1 MALRF
6 RGEWTHKVDAKGR
19 VSVPA
24 PFRRVLEGV
33 AGWAEGAPVSMVA
46 VKNQDRR
53 ACLNCYTLDEMA
65 SIDDDVAALPRFSKE
80 RDVLSA
86 LLAAGSD
93 NVTLDDNGRF
103 GITPEMREKTGITD
117 QAVFVGMTDSFQIW
131 SPEGYAAHKANMLE
145 WLQAPDAPDDLFV
158 LMRAAQEKY
167 AQ

>member
-24 PFRRVLEGV
+24 PFRRVLESV
-33 AGWAEGAPVSMVA
+33 EGWAEGAPVPLVV

-53 ACLNCYTLDEMA
+53 ACLNVYTTDEMA
-65 SIDDDVAALPRFSKE
+65 LIDDDIAALPRFAKE
-80 RDVLSA
+80 RDALSTM
-86 LLAAGSD
+86 LASGSD
-93 NVTLDDNGRF
+93 NLTLDDNGRF
-103 GITPEMREKTGITD
+103 GLSAAMKEKAGITD
-117 QAVFVGMTDSFQIW
+117 QAVFVGMIDSFQIW
-131 SPEGYAAHKANMLE
+131 SPEGYAEHKANMLD

-167 AQ
+167 TE